1 MKFYL
6 LAFLIFPGITVFAQ
20 PALQDSTRPD
30 DQVGRGFT
38 NKTEAKNIML
48 NGLKEGKWIEYLTVN
63 DNGTLMADSSSAS
76 FYRLTIYKAGKPCG
90 VVKEYTIKGVLLSET
105 PYSWGKRNGVSKEYC
120 SRNGNLLYEDIYN
133 NGRHAMT
140 KFYNENGKLQCVTT
154 YYVNKEFKTESFD
167 EKGNAVKD

>member
-6 LAFLIFPGITVFAQ
+6 LAFLIFPGISAFAQ
-20 PALQDSTRPD
+20 SALQENS
-30 DQVGRGFT
+30 FT

-48 NGLKEGKWIEYLTVN
+48 NGLKEGKWVEYLRLE
-63 DNGTLMADSSSAS
+63 DNGMIMADSNSAT
-76 FYRLTIYKAGKPCG
+76 FYRLTIYRDNMPCG
-90 VVKEYTIKGVLLSET
+90 MVRVYTIKGLLLSET
-105 PYSWGKRNGVSKEYC
+105 PYSNGKRDGVSKAYG

-154 YYVNKEFKTESFD
+154 YYVNKEFKTENFD
-167 EKGNAVKD
+167 ENGNAVKD